1 MFQQRA
7 PSGRR
12 GNIDPVRDRA
22 YGRGM
27 SGWRP
32 AQHIRVVAVG
42 VAHRDGRLLAFEVL
56 DDDGNLKGVR
66 PPGGGVAFGETTRAA
81 LQREFRE
88 ELGTGIAVE
97 GPPAVLENVFTHHG
111 VIGHEIV
118 FAYPVRLED
127 ARLYAADRLTIR
139 EDNGDVLEAGW
150 FAIEAL
156 AAGRV
161 ALFPD
166 GLFDL
171 LPGMGVV

>member
-1 MFQQRA
+1 
-7 PSGRR
+7 
-12 GNIDPVRDRA
+12 
-22 YGRGM
+22 M

-32 AQHIRVVAVG
+32 AQYVRVVAVG
-42 VAHRDGRLLAFEVL
+42 VAQRDGRLLAFEVR

-81 LQREFRE
+81 LQREFHE
-88 ELGTGIAVE
+88 ELGTGIAVA

-111 VIGHEIV
+111 VTGHEIV
-118 FAYPVRLED
+118 FAYPVRLEE

-156 AAGRV
+156 TTGRV

-166 GLFDL
+166 GLLDL
-171 LPGMGVV
+171 LPGMGVVERQLAGPTPDEEGG

>member
-1 MFQQRA
+1 M
-7 PSGRR
+7 
-12 GNIDPVRDRA
+12 
-22 YGRGM
+22 
-27 SGWRP
+27 
-32 AQHIRVVAVG
+32 VG

-56 DDDGNLKGVR
+56 DDGGRLKGVR

-111 VIGHEIV
+111 VTGHEIV

-139 EDNGDVLEAGW
+139 EDNGEVLAAGW
-150 FAIEAL
+150 FPIEAL
-156 AAGRV
+156 AAGHV

-166 GLFDL
+166 GLLDL
-171 LPGMGVV
+171 LPGMSVFQSR

>member
-1 MFQQRA
+1 M
-7 PSGRR
+7 P
-12 GNIDPVRDRA
+12 
-22 YGRGM
+22 
-27 SGWRP
+27 GWRP

-42 VAHRDGRLLAFEVL
+42 VAQRDGRLLAMEVL
-56 DDDGNLKGVR
+56 DDGGGLKGVR

-81 LQREFRE
+81 LEREFRE
-88 ELGTGIAVE
+88 EFGTGIAVA

-111 VIGHEIV
+111 VTGHEIV

-139 EDNGDVLEAGW
+139 EDNGEVVEAGW

-166 GLFDL
+166 GLLDL
-171 LPGMGVV
+171 LPGMSVV